1 MTKEPITTSGVA
13 VLKAEL
19 QKLTHEDRP
28 RIIQAIAEAREHGD
42 LKENAEYHAAREQQ
56 GFAEG
61 RIAEIEHRLG
71 NASVIDPLTVNAD
84 GRIVFGATVTMV
96 NVDDDSEVCY
106 QIVGVDEADIKV
118 GKVSYQSPIARAMIG
133 KDVDDEAVIPAPGGA
148 ITYEILKV
156 EYV

>member
-1 MTKEPITTSGVA
+1 MATTPLTVEGEA
-13 VLKAEL
+13 RLRAEL
-19 QKLTHEDRP
+19 EQLKRVDRP
-28 RIIQAIAEAREHGD
+28 RIVEAIAEARAHGD

-61 RIAEIEHRLG
+61 RIAEIEQRLG
-71 NASVIDPLTVNAD
+71 KASVIDPLAVNAN

-106 QIVGVDEADIKV
+106 QIVGVDEAEIKK

-133 KDVDDEAVIPAPGGA
+133 KEVDDEAVVPAPGGA
-148 ITYEILKV
+148 ITYEILKI